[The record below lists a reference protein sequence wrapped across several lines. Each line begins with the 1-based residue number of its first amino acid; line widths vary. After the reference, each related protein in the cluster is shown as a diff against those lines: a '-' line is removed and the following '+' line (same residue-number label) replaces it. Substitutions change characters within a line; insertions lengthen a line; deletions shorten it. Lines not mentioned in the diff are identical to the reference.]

1 VQGIL
6 AVYGLRPREWQEE
19 EADAMHALAATAAAA
34 RSNAELY
41 QGVSQ
46 EQQRSEAILAN
57 VADGIVAVDR
67 DGKVVLW
74 NEAASRITGIELGDV
89 LGRDPAEVLKRSLS
103 DPDSEEGGT
112 RILAIPRGGEEV
124 WLSVSE
130 ALMRDPTGEVAGR
143 IFTFRDVSAQRLVE
157 QMKSGFVS
165 TVSHQLR
172 APLTSIYGFAETL
185 LRHDINFS
193 DEERRTFLQ
202 YVASESERLTAI
214 VDTLLNVARLEA
226 GDLHVELAPTDLR
239 ALVADVVENADA
251 TMLNGHEFVLELPDG
266 PLEAQADDEKLRQV
280 LINLVDNA
288 VKYSPEGGRVVIS
301 ARPKSDAGTVEVAV
315 TDEGMGIPQAEHDL
329 IFSKFY
335 RRADMG
341 MQEGMG
347 AGLGLFI
354 AEGLLSAMGG
364 SIRVSSVEGEGS
376 SFAFELPLARREV
389 AA

>member
-1 VQGIL
+1 V
-6 AVYGLRPREWQEE
+6 REWRDDEV
-19 EADAMHALAATAAAA
+19 EALVALAGNASTAL
-34 RSNAELY
+34 STAELY
-41 QGVSQ
+41 QRVAM
-46 EQQRSEAILAN
+46 EKERSETILAH

-74 NEAASRITGIELGDV
+74 NEAASRITGVERGDV
-89 LGRDPAEVLKRSLS
+89 LGRDPAEVLKRSLA
-103 DPDSEEGGT
+103 DQGSEDGGT

-124 WLSVSE
+124 WLSLSE
-130 ALMRDPTGEVAGR
+130 AVMRNPTGEISGR

-226 GDLHVELAPTDLR
+226 GDLHVELAPIDLR

-251 TMLNGHEFVLELPDG
+251 AVLNGHEFVVELPDE

-288 VKYSPEGGRVVIS
+288 VRYSPAGGRVVIS
-301 ARPKSDAGTVEVAV
+301 ARPKSEEGTVEVAI

-335 RRADMG
+335 RRAELG
-341 MQEGMG
+341 NQEGMG

-354 AEGLLSAMGG
+354 AEGLVSAMGG
-364 SIRVSSVEGEGS
+364 RMRVSSVEGEGS
-376 SFAFELPLARREV
+376 SFAFELPLARSEV

>member
-1 VQGIL
+1 
-6 AVYGLRPREWQEE
+6 
-19 EADAMHALAATAAAA
+19 
-34 RSNAELY
+34 
-41 QGVSQ
+41 
-46 EQQRSEAILAN
+46 
-57 VADGIVAVDR
+57 
-67 DGKVVLW
+67 
-74 NEAASRITGIELGDV
+74 
-89 LGRDPAEVLKRSLS
+89 VLKRSLA
-103 DPDSEEGGT
+103 DPGNEVGGT

-124 WLSVSE
+124 WLSLSE
-130 ALMRDPTGEVAGR
+130 AVMRDPTGEISGR

-172 APLTSIYGFAETL
+172 APLTSIYGFAATL

-193 DEERRTFLQ
+193 DEERRTFLE
-202 YVASESERLTAI
+202 YVASESERLTSI

-239 ALVADVVENADA
+239 ALVVDVVENADA
-251 TMLNGHEFVLELPDG
+251 AVLNGHEFVLELPDE

-288 VKYSPEGGRVVIS
+288 VRYSPAGGRVVIS
-301 ARPKSDAGTVEVAV
+301 ARPKSEAGTVEVAI

-335 RRADMG
+335 RRAELG
-341 MQEGMG
+341 NQEGMG

-364 SIRVSSVEGEGS
+364 RMRVSSVEGEGS
-376 SFAFELPLARREV
+376 SFAFELPLARSE
-389 AA
+389 ATA